1 MHASSSSVAPPTR
14 IRRIA
19 RICGLTAS
27 RGHTRGALLLGTVA
41 LVASLGCSS
50 ANQWRDQTLAL
61 HAQGYAFKG
70 TKLKKVAWSGS
81 GVWIDEHTM
90 VTNAHVATRAL
101 SLRGTDDRGH
111 KFRFTKIMA
120 LDSSNDIAVLHARRG
135 NDGIETE
142 LVDERPEDPKDLRG
156 TKVKAIGNTGG
167 QGLSVYDGQ
176 VTNYLKRGRYE
187 NIVHSADISS
197 GSSGGPLFADDGA
210 LLGINKSINLRLRQS
225 FATPA
230 WVVQRVL
237 KRGRRNGGATLKKA
251 FSPRGLPMAFTVKRK
266 FCLKPGQKIV
276 APIAV
281 VGTADIVAAVKFQTQ
296 GTPLFFGLVR
306 GRNLMSKGLLTK
318 DLFAAWGTPGP
329 GVYAVVL
336 VNPKKMTKQA
346 CGVVGFGRVAWEKRL
361 K

>member
-1 MHASSSSVAPPTR
+1 MSKTSQMFAASVVRNSGMTR
-14 IRRIA
+14 I
-19 RICGLTAS
+19 
-27 RGHTRGALLLGTVA
+27 LGIVV
-41 LVASLGCSS
+41 LASLGLSAGCGS
-50 ANQWRDQTLAL
+50 ANQWRDQSLAL
-61 HAQGYAFKG
+61 RAKGYAFKG
-70 TKLKKVAWSGS
+70 TKLKKVSWAGS

-101 SLRGTDDRGH
+101 SLRGTDDRGN
-111 KFRFTKIMA
+111 KFRFTKILA

-135 NDGIETE
+135 NDGIETA
-142 LVDERPEDPKDLRG
+142 LLDERPEDPKDLRG
-156 TKVKAIGNTGG
+156 TKVLAIGNTGG
-167 QGLSVYDGQ
+167 QGLSVYNGQ

-197 GSSGGPLFADDGA
+197 GSSGGPLFDDDGR

-237 KRGRRNGGATLKKA
+237 NRGKRNGGARLKTA
-251 FSPRGLPMAFTVKRK
+251 FSPRNLPMAVAVKRR
-266 FCLKPGQKIV
+266 FCLNPGQKMV

-281 VGTADIVAAVKFQTQ
+281 VGTADILAAVKFQTQ

-306 GRNLMSKGLLTK
+306 GRSLMSKGLLRK
-318 DLFAAWGTPGP
+318 NLFAVWGTPGP
-329 GVYAVVL
+329 GVYRVLL
-336 VNPKKMTKQA
+336 VNPKKMTKKA
-346 CGVVGFGRVAWEKRL
+346 CGVVALGRVAWEKRL